1 MTTLEHYEINEFE
14 EHFSWSEY
22 CVTVMIEEPPRN
34 MNTFILKQY
43 FLGMYVVTVIC
54 LKNTVEM

>member
-34 MNTFILKQY
+34 MNTFI
-43 FLGMYVVTVIC
+43 
-54 LKNTVEM
+54 